1 MALRSTLRLAMPVRA
16 RLSTSASSTLG
27 QNVFRS
33 FATPLKPE
41 AARAFS
47 VAALQRQPFTASQ
60 TPVATSRTSALAAQ
74 DMSATPAAAGA
85 LGGVRAMSSWRLRPY
100 ATAGATAV
108 TPLGTLSAGFSKVG
122 LSLLV
127 LPWKALPMALV
138 LAPAC
143 WILPTFYR
151 LIFTNSMR
159 ATTASAFSSLL
170 ALTVSFAPV
179 PVFEN
184 LFSDFAFYSIAL
196 VTSFFTYMFFPEL
209 FLNDFMAMHFFVLFM
224 IPLIPLAFTYMPMM
238 HARSYFTL

>member
-1 MALRSTLRLAMPVRA
+1 MQFGVPLRT
-16 RLSTSASSTLG
+16 RLSTTHPVLRQTFLSPHPMLVKPEVQRAFVTATL
-27 QNVFRS
+27 QNK
-33 FATPLKPE
+33 TPHFLKP
-41 AARAFS
+41 RD
-47 VAALQRQPFTASQ
+47 ASPAGKLV
-60 TPVATSRTSALAAQ
+60 TTI
-74 DMSATPAAAGA
+74 MSNDAKCQAVPGI

-100 ATAGATAV
+100 ATAGALAV

-143 WILPTFYR
+143 WMLPTFYR
-151 LIFTNSMR
+151 MIFTNSMR

-184 LFSDFAFYSIAL
+184 LFSDFAFYSVAL

-238 HARSYFTL
+238 HARTYLFL

>member
-1 MALRSTLRLAMPVRA
+1 M
-16 RLSTSASSTLG
+16 
-27 QNVFRS
+27 
-33 FATPLKPE
+33 KPE
-41 AARAFS
+41 VHRAFAA
-47 VAALQRQPFTASQ
+47 AALQRHSPFEQQKADALGRPTALNSNIAC
-60 TPVATSRTSALAAQ
+60 PAL
-74 DMSATPAAAGA
+74 PGA

-108 TPLGTLSAGFSKVG
+108 VPLSTLSAGFSKVG

-143 WILPTFYR
+143 WMLPTFYR
-151 LIFTNSMR
+151 MIFTNSMR

-184 LFSDFAFYSIAL
+184 LFSDFAFYSVAL
-196 VTSFFTYMFFPEL
+196 VTAFFTYMFFPEL

-238 HARSYFTL
+238 HARTYLFL

>member
-1 MALRSTLRLAMPVRA
+1 M
-16 RLSTSASSTLG
+16 
-27 QNVFRS
+27 
-33 FATPLKPE
+33 KPE
-41 AARAFS
+41 VARAF
-47 VAALQRQPFTASQ
+47 AATAFQRPLLSAPQKTTA
-60 TPVATSRTSALAAQ
+60 VSAR
-74 DMSATPAAAGA
+74 AAAPVSLA
-85 LGGVRAMSSWRLRPY
+85 SANCQEVPAVLGGVRAMSSWRLRPY

-209 FLNDFMAMHFFVLFM
+209 FLNEFMAMHFFVLFM

>member
-1 MALRSTLRLAMPVRA
+1 M
-16 RLSTSASSTLG
+16 G
-27 QNVFRS
+27 
-33 FATPLKPE
+33 
-41 AARAFS
+41 
-47 VAALQRQPFTASQ
+47 
-60 TPVATSRTSALAAQ
+60 
-74 DMSATPAAAGA
+74 
-85 LGGVRAMSSWRLRPY
+85 
-100 ATAGATAV
+100 
-108 TPLGTLSAGFSKVG
+108 VG

-184 LFSDFAFYSIAL
+184 LFSDYAFYSIAL
-196 VTSFFTYMFFPEL
+196 VSSFFTYMFFPEL
-209 FLNDFMAMHFFVLFM
+209 FLVLFM
-224 IPLIPLAFTYMPMM
+224 IPLIPLAFTYMPTM
-238 HARSYFTL
+238 HARSYMTL

>member
-1 MALRSTLRLAMPVRA
+1 MKLAAPLRSRLNPSAFQPFLQQAAPEVR
-16 RLSTSASSTLG
+16 
-27 QNVFRS
+27 
-33 FATPLKPE
+33 
-41 AARAFS
+41 RAFS
-47 VAALQRQPFTASQ
+47 AVAWQRAFMMEPKKS
-60 TPVATSRTSALAAQ
+60 LAIHRP
-74 DMSATPAAAGA
+74 ATPAVSAQGNVSCPVPGS

-100 ATAGATAV
+100 ATAGAMAV
-108 TPLGTLSAGFSKVG
+108 TPLSTLSAGFSKVG

-143 WILPTFYR
+143 WVLPAFYR

-179 PVFEN
+179 PCFEN
-184 LFSDFAFYSIAL
+184 LFSDFAFYSVAL

-238 HARSYFTL
+238 HARAYLTL

>member
-1 MALRSTLRLAMPVRA
+1 MRFAMPLRA
-16 RLSTSASSTLG
+16 RLSTSATSPLLGHLAFRPLAMST
-27 QNVFRS
+27 
-33 FATPLKPE
+33 KPQ
-41 AARAFS
+41 AARTFVAAA
-47 VAALQRQPFTASQ
+47 AALQRPAQAQ
-60 TPVATSRTSALAAQ
+60 AA
-74 DMSATPAAAGA
+74 AAKPAAAA
-85 LGGVRAMSSWRLRPY
+85 AAVPAPAVLGGVRAMSSWRLRPY

-170 ALTVSFAPV
+170 ALTISFAPV

-184 LFSDFAFYSIAL
+184 LFSDFAFYSVAL

>member
-1 MALRSTLRLAMPVRA
+1 M
-16 RLSTSASSTLG
+16 
-27 QNVFRS
+27 
-33 FATPLKPE
+33 
-41 AARAFS
+41 
-47 VAALQRQPFTASQ
+47 
-60 TPVATSRTSALAAQ
+60 ATSRTSALAAQ

-108 TPLGTLSAGFSKVG
+108 APLGTLSTGFSKVG

>member
-1 MALRSTLRLAMPVRA
+1 MNSQAPSNAMKD
-16 RLSTSASSTLG
+16 S
-27 QNVFRS
+27 
-33 FATPLKPE
+33 
-41 AARAFS
+41 
-47 VAALQRQPFTASQ
+47 
-60 TPVATSRTSALAAQ
+60 
-74 DMSATPAAAGA
+74 
-85 LGGVRAMSSWRLRPY
+85 VRAMSSWRLRPY

-170 ALTVSFAPV
+170 ALTISFAPV

-209 FLNDFMAMHFFVLFM
+209 FLNDYMAMHFFVLFM
-224 IPLIPLAFTYMPMM
+224 IPLIPLAFSSMPMM
-238 HARSYFTL
+238 HARSSFTL

>member
-1 MALRSTLRLAMPVRA
+1 MALRSAFWLAMPVQA
-16 RLSTSASSTLG
+16 GLFGKT
-27 QNVFRS
+27 
-33 FATPLKPE
+33 
-41 AARAFS
+41 AARPVFANVALRPCTMRPEMTRAFAA
-47 VAALQRQPFTASQ
+47 VALQRSLFTEQKRPADTCAKLSAPLQSCAS
-60 TPVATSRTSALAAQ
+60 TRVPGV
-74 DMSATPAAAGA
+74 

-108 TPLGTLSAGFSKVG
+108 TPMGTLSAGFSKVG

-143 WILPTFYR
+143 WILPAFYR

-184 LFSDFAFYSIAL
+184 LFSDFAFYSVAL

>member
-1 MALRSTLRLAMPVRA
+1 MTRALA
-16 RLSTSASSTLG
+16 
-27 QNVFRS
+27 
-33 FATPLKPE
+33 
-41 AARAFS
+41 
-47 VAALQRQPFTASQ
+47 VAALQRSLSP
-60 TPVATSRTSALAAQ
+60 AAQ
-74 DMSATPAAAGA
+74 RTAPTDAVANLVKSPAAQNLATTGA

-209 FLNDFMAMHFFVLFM
+209 FLNDFMAMHFFVLWM

>member
-1 MALRSTLRLAMPVRA
+1 MPLRAKLAPIASRPLLAHLATRTLMMQTKPEVTRA
-16 RLSTSASSTLG
+16 
-27 QNVFRS
+27 
-33 FATPLKPE
+33 FAT
-41 AARAFS
+41 
-47 VAALQRQPFTASQ
+47 AALQR
-60 TPVATSRTSALAAQ
+60 SAFVRPQQLAATNIAPS
-74 DMSATPAAAGA
+74 SAPSPASVGS
-85 LGGVRAMSSWRLRPY
+85 VRAMSSWRLRPY

-170 ALTVSFAPV
+170 ALTISFAPV

-184 LFSDFAFYSIAL
+184 LFSDFAFYSVAL

>member
-1 MALRSTLRLAMPVRA
+1 MALRSAMQ
-16 RLSTSASSTLG
+16 L
-27 QNVFRS
+27 
-33 FATPLKPE
+33 ATPLRAGLFHTLPKQASWTPLLKQNRPE
-41 AARAFS
+41 AQRAMTTA
-47 VAALQRQPFTASQ
+47 VLQRPFAKDMGKQTALDRP
-60 TPVATSRTSALAAQ
+60 TPQFMQHTGSF
-74 DMSATPAAAGA
+74 PA

-100 ATAGATAV
+100 ATAGASVV
-108 TPLGTLSAGFSKVG
+108 TPLSTLSAGFSKVG

-143 WILPTFYR
+143 WMLPTFYR
-151 LIFTNSMR
+151 MIFTNSMR

-184 LFSDFAFYSIAL
+184 LFSDFAFYSVAL
-196 VTSFFTYMFFPEL
+196 VTAFFTYMFFPEL

-238 HARSYFTL
+238 HARTYLFL